1 MKPDI
6 YWIKGPWSGRLA
18 VLARPRGNDWLADE
32 IAGWQTS
39 GVEVVVSLLTD
50 EENAELG
57 LSDEADVAQRNGLT
71 FISYPINDYSVPSS
85 REATFQLVRKL
96 EDLLSRGGS
105 IGIHCRQGIGRS
117 SLIAACVLATSGK
130 SVEEGFERIGNARG
144 LTVPDTREQRDW
156 VGDFANQLLTNIA
169 S

>member
-6 YWIKGPWSGRLA
+6 YWIKGAWSGRLA
-18 VLARPRGNDWLADE
+18 ILARPRGNDWLADE

-85 REATFQLVRKL
+85 PEAT
-96 EDLLSRGGS
+96 
-105 IGIHCRQGIGRS
+105 I
-117 SLIAACVLATSGK
+117 
-130 SVEEGFERIGNARG
+130 
-144 LTVPDTREQRDW
+144 
-156 VGDFANQLLTNIA
+156 
-169 S
+169 